1 MHKSCRIGAYYITKR
16 GGMKM
21 FHNKMILLAAGG
33 IALTAVAVVVAGL
46 AVRKQTNKLRANMRS
61 LSRGV
66 YNFGTALQLLSGADA
81 EDACENGSCC

>member
-1 MHKSCRIGAYYITKR
+1 MHKFCRIGAYYITKR

-33 IALTAVAVVVAGL
+33 IVLTAVAVVVAGL

-81 EDACENGSCC
+81 EDACENGTCC

>member
-1 MHKSCRIGAYYITKR
+1 
-16 GGMKM
+16 M

-33 IALTAVAVVVAGL
+33 IALTAIAVVTAGL
-46 AVRKQTNKLRANMRS
+46 IVRKQTSKLRANMRS
-61 LSRGV
+61 VSRGV

>member
-1 MHKSCRIGAYYITKR
+1 
-16 GGMKM
+16 M

-66 YNFGTALQLLSGADA
+66 YKFGTALQLLSGADA
-81 EDACENGSCC
+81 EDACENGTCC

>member
-81 EDACENGSCC
+81 EDACENGTCC